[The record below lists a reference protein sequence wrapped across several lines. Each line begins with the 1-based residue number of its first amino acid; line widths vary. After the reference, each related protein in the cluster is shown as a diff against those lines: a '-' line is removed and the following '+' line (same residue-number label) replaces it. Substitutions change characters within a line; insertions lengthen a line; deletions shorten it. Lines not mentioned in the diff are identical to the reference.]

1 MKPRPIQRG
10 LQPKSGAAAG
20 EPPKLGNV
28 QRIRD
33 LNGRPLLL
41 RRRRSGDPRRGRS
54 RAEVSPRKRSVLFA
68 WSVLLVVLA
77 LFVLGFLL
85 VSWIRFRI
93 SEGVPKQ
100 TATVAVP
107 SSVGRVERVAAPD
120 QEEALRFVRSA
131 LKVRDPYQVGAF
143 FRTGASTPQDV
154 VDFLGRLE
162 REESDSRR
170 LLWRGNMDADA
181 VEIEGI
187 LMTSKG
193 PAGKLQRMLFLVPDD
208 LGNWRLDFEGL
219 ALTCHPSWREL
230 CEGSAVRAE
239 VRALVGRDSYFNGPF
254 RDESQW
260 LCYAVESPERDPRI
274 VPEERR
280 RLVAYCRVG
289 SPQAVALE
297 SILPDGAKAVRR
309 VILELQRV
317 EGGLD
322 GQFEISRVMSNE
334 WVLGKRSLDE
344 RFR

>member
-10 LQPKSGAAAG
+10 LQPKWGAAAG

-41 RRRRSGDPRRGRS
+41 RRRRSGDPRRARRGV
-54 RAEVSPRKRSVLFA
+54 EVSPRKRSVLFA
-68 WSVLLVVLA
+68 WSVLLVVVA
-77 LFVLGFLL
+77 LVVLGFLM
-85 VSWIRFRI
+85 VSWIRFRVGA
-93 SEGVPKQ
+93 GVPEQK
-100 TATVAVP
+100 AAVTP
-107 SSVGRVERVAAPD
+107 ASSWQAARVAAPD
-120 QEEALRFVRSA
+120 QDETLRLVRSA
-131 LKVRDPYQVGAF
+131 FKVRDPYQVGAF

-162 REESDSRR
+162 RDESASRR
-170 LLWRGNMDADA
+170 LLWRGSMDADA
-181 VEIEGI
+181 VEIEGV
-187 LMTSKG
+187 LMTSQG
-193 PAGKLQRMLFLVPDD
+193 PGGKLQRWVFLVPDE

-219 ALTCHPSWREL
+219 AVTCHPSWREL
-230 CEGSAVRAE
+230 CEGRAARAE

-260 LCYAVESPERDPRI
+260 LCYTVESPERDPRF
-274 VPEERR
+274 VPEDRR
-280 RLVAYCRVG
+280 RLVGYCRVG

-297 SILPDGAKAVRR
+297 SILPDGAKVARR

-317 EGGLD
+317 DGGLE
-322 GQFEISRVMSNE
+322 GQYEISRVLSNE
-334 WVLGKRSLDE
+334 WVLGKKPLDE